1 MLRKLLTMCYN
12 RTMKSYI
19 VGNWKMNFTVG
30 ESSVYLHKLLQRTRA
45 YRDIEVVVAPSLV
58 ALQTLSLQIDRKKMR
73 LAAQTANGH
82 DLGAYTGEVSCA
94 QLRGIVDYCILG
106 HSERRQLFG
115 ETDKSIRLAVAAA
128 LRNQIKPILCIGET
142 ATEKT
147 FGETKDVLRDQLL
160 GGLSEVSRE
169 DLDKVLIA
177 YEPVWA
183 ISTTTGAQLA
193 SPDDIADTVQFI
205 RQIIA
210 DTYSKDI
217 AKNLP
222 ILYGGSVKPSNAG
235 GYLTV
240 PGVNGL
246 LVGGASLIA
255 DQFID
260 IIEIAKKVQS

>member
-1 MLRKLLTMCYN
+1 MLSSKQILCYN
-12 RTMKSYI
+12 DNMKSYI

-45 YRDIEVVVAPSLV
+45 YRDIEVIVAPSSV
-58 ALQTLSLQIDRKKMR
+58 ALQPLSLQIDRKKMR

-82 DLGAYTGEVSCA
+82 DFGAYTGEISCS

-106 HSERRQLFG
+106 HSERRQLLG
-115 ETDKSIRLAVAAA
+115 ETDKMIRSAVAAA
-128 LRNQIKPILCIGET
+128 VRNQIKPILCIGET

-147 FGETKDVLRDQLL
+147 FGETRDVLRDQLL

-169 DLDKVLIA
+169 DLNKVLIA

-183 ISTTTGAQLA
+183 ISTTTDSHLA
-193 SPDDIADTVQFI
+193 SPDDISDIMQFL
-205 RQIIA
+205 RRTLN
-210 DTYSKDI
+210 DTYGEEI
-217 AKNLP
+217 AKEVPL
-222 ILYGGSVKPSNAG
+222 LYGGSVNPFNAG
-235 GYLTV
+235 GYLTI
-240 PGVNGL
+240 PGVDGL

-260 IIEIAKKVQS
+260 IIETAKKVKS